1 MVRGTEGAAR
11 SLDKTVPRAWR
22 RWVDGG
28 SVGDVGRHTVD
39 RTEL

>member
-11 SLDKTVPRAWR
+11 SLDKTVPSQ
-22 RWVDGG
+22 GG
-28 SVGDVGRHTVD
+28 ATVGDVGRHTVD